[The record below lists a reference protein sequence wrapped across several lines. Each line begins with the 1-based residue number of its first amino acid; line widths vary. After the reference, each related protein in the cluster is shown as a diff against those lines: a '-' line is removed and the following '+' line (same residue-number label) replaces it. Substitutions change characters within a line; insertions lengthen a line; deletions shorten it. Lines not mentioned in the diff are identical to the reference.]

1 LLEKSK
7 RITSLPLPLK
17 KRDWSIFKA
26 DAKNALARF
35 LSIFYI
41 IFKNVDFLRVINQL
55 DFL

>member
-1 LLEKSK
+1 
-7 RITSLPLPLK
+7 LK
-17 KRDWSIFKA
+17 KAKKDLPPFGWSIFKA
-26 DAKNALARF
+26 DAKNAFARC